1 MTSPHSLRP
10 DGDVAS
16 VRLGGAGRP
25 DGVATALVVS
35 RLTPG
40 TTPSVPDALEL
51 AVALGRGGALPGHGA
66 TADLWQALATLAA
79 HDLGAAR
86 AIEPHL
92 DAVAILD
99 QHATAARAGSP
110 AAAGSPDAASSPADA
125 SPRSDLPARARDDDA
140 FTWGVF
146 AAEGPGVR
154 LTATPTAASD
164 GTGPADAADD
174 AAADDAAADGAAA
187 DRAAADGTAPAAH
200 GAVASDDRHPAP
212 WTLTGTKPWCSLAG
226 TVDGALVT
234 AWVGDERRLFAVDLR
249 VPGVTVTADAWHA
262 RGLVEIPS
270 GPVDFDAVEA
280 YEVGEPGWYL
290 ERPGFSWGGI
300 GVAAC
305 WYGGAVG
312 VARTLLAAAVTASS
326 RGPERPAD
334 PHLLQALGLVDTRL
348 ADARRA
354 LAEAAALVDA
364 GEATGAAGRL
374 LAKRVRG
381 TVARACDEV
390 LARASRALGPAP
402 LAVDPEHAK
411 RVADLELYLRQHHG
425 ERDDASLGQ
434 TVLRAA
440 LDGQPTW

>member
-1 MTSPHSLRP
+1 MSPSAPARP
-10 DGDVAS
+10 AATV
-16 VRLGGAGRP
+16 VPVTLGGAGP
-25 DGVATALVVS
+25 VVGTATALVVE
-35 RLTPG
+35 RLRSGQAPT
-40 TTPSVPDALEL
+40 VDEALDL
-51 AVALGRGGALPGHGA
+51 AVELGRHGALPGLGS

-86 AIEPHL
+86 AAEPHL
-92 DAVAILD
+92 DALAILD
-99 QHATAARAGSP
+99 QHAEAGAAMPTETLSDEDDGF
-110 AAAGSPDAASSPADA
+110 
-125 SPRSDLPARARDDDA
+125 RSALPPRARTADP

-146 AAEGPGVR
+146 AAEGPGLR
-154 LTATPTAASD
+154 LTATR
-164 GTGPADAADD
+164 GPDES
-174 AAADDAAADGAAA
+174 G
-187 DRAAADGTAPAAH
+187 
-200 GAVASDDRHPAP
+200 P
-212 WTLTGTKPWCSLAG
+212 WSLAGTKPWCSLAG

-234 AWVGDERRLFAVDLR
+234 AWVGDERRLFSVDLR
-249 VPGVTVTADAWHA
+249 RSGVTVTADAWHA

-270 GPVDFDAVEA
+270 GPVDFDDVEA
-280 YEVGEPGWYL
+280 HEVGAPGWYL

-326 RGPERPAD
+326 RTPERPAD

-354 LAEAAALVDA
+354 LVEAADLVDA
-364 GEATGAAGRL
+364 GEATGEAGRL

-381 TVARACDEV
+381 TVAHACDEV

-402 LAVDPEHAK
+402 LATDAAHAK

-434 TVLRAA
+434 TVLRDAVR
-440 LDGQPTW
+440 DGLPTW

>member
-1 MTSPHSLRP
+1 MSTPAPVRP
-10 DGDVAS
+10 AATV
-16 VRLGGAGRP
+16 VPVTLGGAGP
-25 DGVATALVVS
+25 VVGTATALVVD
-35 RLTPG
+35 RLRSGQAPT
-40 TTPSVPDALEL
+40 VDEALDL
-51 AVALGRGGALPGHGA
+51 AVELGRHGALPGLGS

-86 AIEPHL
+86 AVEPHL
-92 DAVAILD
+92 DALAILD
-99 QHATAARAGSP
+99 QHAEDVAATSPEALPDETLPDETLPDEDGGKGS
-110 AAAGSPDAASSPADA
+110 A
-125 SPRSDLPARARDDDA
+125 LPARARTDDS

-154 LTATPTAASD
+154 LEGARRSGASD
-164 GTGPADAADD
+164 AW
-174 AAADDAAADGAAA
+174 
-187 DRAAADGTAPAAH
+187 
-200 GAVASDDRHPAP
+200 S
-212 WTLTGTKPWCSLAG
+212 LTGTKPWCSLAG

-234 AWVGDERRLFAVDLR
+234 AWVGDERRLFSVDLR
-249 VPGVTVTADAWHA
+249 RSGVSVTADAWHA

-270 GPVDFDAVEA
+270 GPVDFDDVEA
-280 YEVGEPGWYL
+280 HEVGAPGWYL

-326 RGPERPAD
+326 RAPERPAD

-354 LAEAAALVDA
+354 LVEAADLVDA
-364 GEATGAAGRL
+364 GEATGDAGRL

-381 TVARACDEV
+381 TVAHACDEV

-402 LAVDPEHAK
+402 LATDAAHAK

-434 TVLRAA
+434 TVLRDTVAEG
-440 LDGQPTW
+440 LPTW

>member
-1 MTSPHSLRP
+1 MTTTAPP
-10 DGDVAS
+10 DPTEAVTP
-16 VRLGGAGRP
+16 VTLGGAGP
-25 DGVATALVVS
+25 VVGTATALVVD
-35 RLTPG
+35 RLRSG
-40 TTPSVPDALEL
+40 AAPSVGAALDL
-51 AVALGRGGALPGHGA
+51 AVELGRHGALPGLGS

-86 AIEPHL
+86 AAEPHL
-92 DAVAILD
+92 DALAILD
-99 QHATAARAGSP
+99 QHAGDARAASDRSP
-110 AAAGSPDAASSPADA
+110 
-125 SPRSDLPARARDDDA
+125 LPARARADDS

-154 LTATPTAASD
+154 LVAAARPA
-164 GTGPADAADD
+164 TGPGSADATD
-174 AAADDAAADGAAA
+174 AA
-187 DRAAADGTAPAAH
+187 PAW
-200 GAVASDDRHPAP
+200 S
-212 WTLTGTKPWCSLAG
+212 LTGAKPWCSLAG
-226 TVDGALVT
+226 TVDGALIT
-234 AWVGDERRLFAVDLR
+234 AWVGDDRRLFSVDLR
-249 VPGVTVTADAWHA
+249 QPGVTVEADAWHA

-270 GPVDFDAVEA
+270 GPVAFDDVEA
-280 YEVGEPGWYL
+280 HEVGAPGWYL

-312 VARTLLAAAVTASS
+312 VARTLLAAAVTASG
-326 RGPERPAD
+326 RTPGRPAD

-354 LAEAAALVDA
+354 LVEAADLVDA
-364 GEATGAAGRL
+364 GEATGDAGRL

-381 TVARACDEV
+381 TVAHACDEV

-402 LAVDPEHAK
+402 LATDAAHAK

-434 TVLRAA
+434 TLLRDA
-440 LDGQPTW
+440 LSDGQPAW

>member
-1 MTSPHSLRP
+1 MTPTAPP
-10 DGDVAS
+10 DPTEPV
-16 VRLGGAGRP
+16 VPVTLGGAGP
-25 DGVATALVVS
+25 VVGTATALVVDRLRS
-35 RLTPG
+35 RA
-40 TTPSVPDALEL
+40 TPSVADALDL
-51 AVALGRGGALPGHGA
+51 AVELGRHGALPGLGS

-86 AIEPHL
+86 AAEPHL
-92 DAVAILD
+92 DAIAILD
-99 QHATAARAGSP
+99 QHAGDAP
-110 AAAGSPDAASSPADA
+110 AASAATGDGAGDDDGDVHSP
-125 SPRSDLPARARDDDA
+125 LPARARDDDS

-154 LTATPTAASD
+154 LTAEPR
-164 GTGPADAADD
+164 P
-174 AAADDAAADGAAA
+174 
-187 DRAAADGTAPAAH
+187 GTASEPDGDTPAW
-200 GAVASDDRHPAP
+200 S
-212 WTLTGTKPWCSLAG
+212 LSGTKPWCSLAG

-234 AWVGDERRLFAVDLR
+234 AWVGDDRRLFSVDLR
-249 VPGVTVTADAWHA
+249 QPGVTVEADAWHA

-270 GPVDFDAVEA
+270 GPVSFDDVEA
-280 YEVGEPGWYL
+280 HEVGAPGWYL
-290 ERPGFSWGGI
+290 DRPGFSWGGI

-312 VARTLLAAAVTASS
+312 VARTLLAAAVTASG
-326 RGPERPAD
+326 RTPGRPAD

-354 LAEAAALVDA
+354 LVEAADLVDA
-364 GEATGAAGRL
+364 GQATGDAGRL

-381 TVARACDEV
+381 TVAHACDEV

-402 LAVDPEHAK
+402 LATDAAHAK

-434 TVLRAA
+434 TVLRDAVT
-440 LDGQPTW
+440 DGRPAW

>member
-1 MTSPHSLRP
+1 MTPTAPP
-10 DGDVAS
+10 DPTEPV
-16 VRLGGAGRP
+16 VPVTLGGAGP
-25 DGVATALVVS
+25 VVGTATALVVDRLRS
-35 RLTPG
+35 RATP
-40 TTPSVPDALEL
+40 PVADALDL
-51 AVALGRGGALPGHGA
+51 AVELGRHGALPGLGS

-86 AIEPHL
+86 AAEPHL
-92 DAVAILD
+92 DAIAILD
-99 QHATAARAGSP
+99 QHAGDAPAV
-110 AAAGSPDAASSPADA
+110 AAATGDGDGEDGDVPSP
-125 SPRSDLPARARDDDA
+125 LPARARDDDS

-154 LTATPTAASD
+154 LAAEPRPGTASEP
-164 GTGPADAADD
+164 
-174 AAADDAAADGAAA
+174 DGAA
-187 DRAAADGTAPAAH
+187 PAW
-200 GAVASDDRHPAP
+200 S
-212 WTLTGTKPWCSLAG
+212 LSGTKPWCSLAG

-234 AWVGDERRLFAVDLR
+234 AWVGDDRRLFSVDLR
-249 VPGVTVTADAWHA
+249 QPGVTVEADAWHA

-270 GPVDFDAVEA
+270 GPVSFDDVEA
-280 YEVGEPGWYL
+280 HEVGAPGWYL

-312 VARTLLAAAVTASS
+312 VARTLLTAAVTASG
-326 RGPERPAD
+326 RAPGRPAD

-354 LAEAAALVDA
+354 LVEAADLVDA
-364 GEATGAAGRL
+364 GEATGDAGRL

-381 TVARACDEV
+381 TVAHACDEV

-402 LAVDPEHAK
+402 LATDAAHAK
-411 RVADLELYLRQHHG
+411 RVADLQLYLRQHHG

-434 TVLRAA
+434 TVLSDAVADGRAA
-440 LDGQPTW
+440 W

>member
-1 MTSPHSLRP
+1 MSTPAPVRP
-10 DGDVAS
+10 AATV
-16 VRLGGAGRP
+16 VPVTLGGAGP
-25 DGVATALVVS
+25 VVGTATALVVD
-35 RLTPG
+35 RLRSGQAPT
-40 TTPSVPDALEL
+40 VDEALDL
-51 AVALGRGGALPGHGA
+51 AVELGRHGALPGLGS
-66 TADLWQALATLAA
+66 TADLWQAMATLAA

-86 AIEPHL
+86 AVEPHL
-92 DAVAILD
+92 DALAILD
-99 QHATAARAGSP
+99 QHAEDVAATSPEALPDETLPDETLPDEDGGKGS
-110 AAAGSPDAASSPADA
+110 A
-125 SPRSDLPARARDDDA
+125 LPARARTDDS

-154 LTATPTAASD
+154 LEGARRPGASD
-164 GTGPADAADD
+164 AW
-174 AAADDAAADGAAA
+174 
-187 DRAAADGTAPAAH
+187 
-200 GAVASDDRHPAP
+200 S
-212 WTLTGTKPWCSLAG
+212 LTGTKPWCSLAG

-234 AWVGDERRLFAVDLR
+234 AWVGDERRLFSVDLR
-249 VPGVTVTADAWHA
+249 RSGVSVTADAWHA

-270 GPVDFDAVEA
+270 GPVDFDDVEA
-280 YEVGEPGWYL
+280 HEVGAPGWYL

-326 RGPERPAD
+326 RAPERPAD

-354 LAEAAALVDA
+354 LVEAADLVDA
-364 GEATGAAGRL
+364 GEATGDAGRL

-381 TVARACDEV
+381 TVAHACDEV

-402 LAVDPEHAK
+402 LATDAAHAK

-434 TVLRAA
+434 TVLRDTVAEG
-440 LDGQPTW
+440 LPTW

>member
-1 MTSPHSLRP
+1 MTSSAPPHP
-10 DGDVAS
+10 AGAVAP
-16 VRLGGAGRP
+16 VTLGGAGP
-25 DGVATALVVS
+25 AVGTATALVVRRLRS
-35 RLTPG
+35 RPTPPVG
-40 TTPSVPDALEL
+40 EALDL
-51 AVALGRGGALPGHGA
+51 AVELGRHGALPGLGS

-86 AIEPHL
+86 AVEPHL
-92 DAVAILD
+92 DALAILD
-99 QHATAARAGSP
+99 QHAEDLAATSSETLPDADAADRSTLPVRARADES
-110 AAAGSPDAASSPADA
+110 
-125 SPRSDLPARARDDDA
+125 

-154 LTATPTAASD
+154 LTGTRRPGTPNAWS
-164 GTGPADAADD
+164 
-174 AAADDAAADGAAA
+174 
-187 DRAAADGTAPAAH
+187 
-200 GAVASDDRHPAP
+200 
-212 WTLTGTKPWCSLAG
+212 LTGTKPWCSLAG

-234 AWVGDERRLFAVDLR
+234 AWVGTERRLFSVDLR
-249 VPGVTVTADAWHA
+249 QPGVTVTADAWHP

-280 YEVGEPGWYL
+280 HEVGAPGWYL

-312 VARTLLAAAVTASS
+312 VARTLLGAAVTASS
-326 RGPERPAD
+326 RTPERPAD

-354 LAEAAALVDA
+354 LVEAADLVDA
-364 GEATGAAGRL
+364 GEATGEAGRL

-381 TVARACDEV
+381 TVAHACDEV
-390 LARASRALGPAP
+390 LSRASRALGPAP
-402 LAVDPEHAK
+402 LATDAQHAK
-411 RVADLELYLRQHHG
+411 RVADLGLYLRQHHG

-434 TVLRAA
+434 TILRDAVA
-440 LDGQPTW
+440 DGPSAW